1 MMDCAGDMEVTL
13 HRAFDM
19 SRDPSGPGGRRF
31 PGCRT
36 VLTSGQAPDAAA
48 GIPLLARLRRQAAGR
63 IHIMAGCGVKWWNI
77 QQIHHETGIRTFH
90 TTGRRAP
97 LDSGMT
103 YRKSTV
109 SMGLPTLSEYESGRP
124 IRRNLPDAPPLSTV
138 CTKHL

>member
-1 MMDCAGDMEVTL
+1 M
-13 HRAFDM
+13 
-19 SRDPSGPGGRRF
+19 
-31 PGCRT
+31 
-36 VLTSGQAPDAAA
+36 LTSGQAPDAAA

-77 QQIHHETGIRTFH
+77 QQIHHETCIRTFH

-109 SMGLPTLSEYESGRP
+109 SMGLPTLSEYEVWQTDPEEFARCAAIVHGLHEAS
-124 IRRNLPDAPPLSTV
+124 I
-138 CTKHL
+138 K

>member
-1 MMDCAGDMEVTL
+1 MTL

-19 SRDPSGPGGRRF
+19 SRDPFRTLEDAVSL
-31 PGCRT
+31 GCRT

-109 SMGLPTLSEYESGRP
+109 SMGLPTLSEYEVWQTDPEEFARCAAIIHGLHETSHETS
-124 IRRNLPDAPPLSTV
+124 I
-138 CTKHL
+138 K